1 MIRQRE
7 SFGGARADRRD
18 PFAGQASMAWSTAW
32 IAGRCSRSR
41 PEIEDESSYA
51 PSSRPSQRRIKL
63 TIERLD
69 GALEAA
75 AAGWLGIEH
84 GRRGMGAARAHRCA
98 GSTAPCGC
106 QHR

>member
-51 PSSRPSQRRIKL
+51 PSSRPSQRRINSRSNAS
-63 TIERLD
+63 TVRLRRLPRGGSASNTAD
-69 GALEAA
+69 RV
-75 AAGWLGIEH
+75 
-84 GRRGMGAARAHRCA
+84 GRSTRA
-98 GSTAPCGC
+98 
-106 QHR
+106 